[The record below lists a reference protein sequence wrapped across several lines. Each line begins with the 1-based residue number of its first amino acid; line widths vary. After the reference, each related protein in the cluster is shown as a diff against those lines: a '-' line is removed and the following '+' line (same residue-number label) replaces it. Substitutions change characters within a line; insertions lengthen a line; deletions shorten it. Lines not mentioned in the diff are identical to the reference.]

1 MENNLNKKIDNLM
14 VSARLSKEQGN
25 FLSAIDY
32 LNEILKL
39 DSNNKRALNNIGN
52 AYKEIKN
59 FDKAVKFYTKAITSD
74 PEYLIAKINLAILHH
89 DLGNLAEA
97 EKLYKDLIILDKYNF
112 AVYFNLSRINYDF
125 FDEKIINFIE
135 NSLDIENISDYNKA
149 SGCFILAK
157 NYQKKKSFD
166 KEIEFLEKGHKFF
179 IKSVPPKV
187 YEQSSNYWLNLIPK
201 KYDNIFI
208 KNIQKSKKK
217 ETEINPIF
225 IIGMPRSGSTLIES
239 IISSG
244 KLKIPNGGETA
255 TINWALLKNYRKDL
269 FNINNDQIYI
279 DKSVLRNDAFNKYKN
294 LNLLDKKKN
303 FFFTDKS
310 LENFFYIE
318 IILRLFPTAKFIHCK
333 RNKIDNIFAIYQN
346 FLTKMS
352 WTHSL
357 SDIILYFDNYLKVM
371 ERYSNEFK
379 EKIFSVELDEL
390 TINSK
395 QVSKKMFEF
404 CELEWSEESLEYHKR
419 KDLFTSTASN
429 IQIRQKI
436 YKYNDTKYNVY
447 KKHLNDFGKRYNWL
461 KKDLS

>member
-157 NYQKKKSFD
+157 NYQKK
-166 KEIEFLEKGHKFF
+166 
-179 IKSVPPKV
+179 
-187 YEQSSNYWLNLIPK
+187 
-201 KYDNIFI
+201 
-208 KNIQKSKKK
+208 
-217 ETEINPIF
+217 
-225 IIGMPRSGSTLIES
+225 
-239 IISSG
+239 
-244 KLKIPNGGETA
+244 
-255 TINWALLKNYRKDL
+255 
-269 FNINNDQIYI
+269 
-279 DKSVLRNDAFNKYKN
+279 
-294 LNLLDKKKN
+294 NLLIKK
-303 FFFTDKS
+303 
-310 LENFFYIE
+310 
-318 IILRLFPTAKFIHCK
+318 
-333 RNKIDNIFAIYQN
+333 
-346 FLTKMS
+346 
-352 WTHSL
+352 
-357 SDIILYFDNYLKVM
+357 
-371 ERYSNEFK
+371 
-379 EKIFSVELDEL
+379 
-390 TINSK
+390 
-395 QVSKKMFEF
+395 
-404 CELEWSEESLEYHKR
+404 
-419 KDLFTSTASN
+419 
-429 IQIRQKI
+429 
-436 YKYNDTKYNVY
+436 
-447 KKHLNDFGKRYNWL
+447 
-461 KKDLS
+461 